1 MLAAFSSRF
10 ASAWIKQGRAL
21 RICLAALLSR
31 PVDITSLIVV
41 RIAFGLL
48 VLWEV
53 MRFFTNDRIGYYFIE
68 PSFNFTFFGWDWVR
82 PWPGNGMYWHFIV
95 LGACA
100 LGVALGAFYRLS
112 ALGVALGFSYVFLL
126 EQTRYFNHEYLG
138 SVDLRDSGRIDTL
151 G

>member
-21 RICLAALLSR
+21 RICLAVLLSR
-31 PVDITSLIVV
+31 PVDIAALIVV

-53 MRFFTNDRIGYYFIE
+53 MRFFTNDRIDYYFIE

-100 LGVALGAFYRLS
+100 LGVALGAVYRLS
-112 ALGVALGFSYVFLL
+112 ALGVALGFSYVFCWNRRA
-126 EQTRYFNHEYLG
+126 TSIMN
-138 SVDLRDSGRIDTL
+138 T
-151 G
+151 